1 MQKQTF
7 TATLLEE
14 VVISQRAAT
23 LGGHSSLDYL
33 PGANLLGAIAADW
46 YSELSEQEAYTIFQS
61 GKVRFGNALP
71 ISDTNRLSYPMPLCW
86 HQQKTGAAAIQQ
98 RRLQSK
104 NVLNYQLEKYK
115 EGIQPQQM
123 RNGYIALDGCI
134 SQPSRQLRMKTA
146 IDPKTGRAS
155 QGQLFGYTS
164 LPQGLRFGFTLE
176 ADDDVST
183 DLFAQLIAKMTGEL
197 RIGRSRYA
205 EYGHVAV
212 EKANWTEEKQSISD
226 KPTTDITLWLLAD
239 LALLDEWGQP
249 TLLPTTEHF
258 GLPDGDLILEKSF
271 IRSRHYAPFN
281 SHYARREQERTVLTM
296 GSVLQFK
303 LKQATDI
310 QPLEKKLQTG
320 VGLYRQAGLGQ
331 VWINPPLLQT
341 AQPTLE
347 PASSIV
353 EKPQKPKQPDSPL
366 AQWLI
371 EQLGQGSQKQKIEAQ
386 AKEWLRTLKLLYRS
400 ARLLA
405 SVPADIPVGP
415 SAAQWGRV
423 RELATKPQVT
433 KEIIQQT
440 LFTGERRI
448 CKENDPDWS
457 ASVFIDNAEAQDFRQ
472 WLQQQIEATEDDIL
486 PALLAQVAQ
495 QATNIVREIL

>member
-1 MQKQTF
+1 MRINMQKQSF
-7 TATLLEE
+7 TATLLED
-14 VVISQRAAT
+14 VIISQRAAT

-71 ISDTNRLSYPMPLCW
+71 LSETNRLSYPMPLCW

-98 RRLQSK
+98 KQLQPQ

-115 EGIQPQQM
+115 EGIQPVQM
-123 RNGYIALDGCI
+123 RNGYIALDGSI
-134 SQPSRQLRMKTA
+134 SQPSRHLRMKTA

-164 LPQGLRFGFTLE
+164 LPQGLRFGFMLE

-183 DLFAQLIAKMTGEL
+183 DIFAQLIAKMTGDL
-197 RIGRSRYA
+197 RLGRSRYA

-212 EKANWTEEKQSISD
+212 KKANWTEDKQSISD

-258 GLPDGDLILEKSF
+258 GLPDGDLNLKKSF

-281 SHYARREQERTVLTM
+281 SHYARREQERTVLSM
-296 GSVLQFK
+296 GSVLHFK

-310 QPLEKKLQTG
+310 QPLEAG

-331 VWINPPLLQT
+331 VWINPQLLQT
-341 AQPTLE
+341 PQPALE
-347 PASSIV
+347 AASIV
-353 EKPQKPKQPDSPL
+353 EKPPKPEQPAIPL
-366 AQWLI
+366 AQWLVG
-371 EQLGQGSQKQKIEAQ
+371 QLGQKSQNQEIEKQ
-386 AKEWLRTLKLLYRS
+386 AKDWLRTLKLLYRS

-415 SAAQWGRV
+415 SAAQWGRI

-433 KEIIQQT
+433 KEIIHQT
-440 LFTGERRI
+440 LFTGERAI
-448 CKENDPDWS
+448 CKQDDPDWS
-457 ASVFIDNAEAQDFRQ
+457 APIFIDNAETQDFRQ
-472 WLQQQIEATEDDIL
+472 WLQQQIEATEDDLL

-495 QATNIVREIL
+495 QATNIER